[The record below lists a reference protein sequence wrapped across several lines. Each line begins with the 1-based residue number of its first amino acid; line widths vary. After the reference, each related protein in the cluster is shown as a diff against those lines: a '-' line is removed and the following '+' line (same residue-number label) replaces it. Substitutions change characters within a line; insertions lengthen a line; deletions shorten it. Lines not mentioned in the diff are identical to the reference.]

1 MRHCAVSGFVKG
13 LIPMYVKCRGMIL
26 PCTVSSVTAVIGL
39 NTLLYVAAMCGLLH
53 STQAFGSYITMATG
67 FSVVVESES
76 LTLVVT
82 AENRGDVS
90 AHDVQFEITVDDRIY
105 ISPLVKTLGV
115 DEKTAV
121 EYSLADAF
129 GIPGRYPIIIRT
141 YYKDANAYPF
151 SALTVGFYDYKSG
164 IMPVVSISGETS
176 EIAVDGKG
184 QLIFVLHN
192 DGSIARKIE
201 LALYI
206 PDELSVSQ
214 EHSVIE
220 IGPQQ
225 ESRIVYE
232 IENYSALANS
242 QYQVSLVGQYEDAG
256 NRVAVTG
263 SAVVRVV
270 GDAGSTVR
278 PIWIWVVMGGL
289 IPGVLVL
296 LRLQSYRA
304 GSRKHHAELPNTEAG
319 GIRGSGTGPVR

>member
-1 MRHCAVSGFVKG
+1 M
-13 LIPMYVKCRGMIL
+13 IVKCRGIGQTLSFAGGSDSDWLKTIL
-26 PCTVSSVTAVIGL
+26 YMAVLFI
-39 NTLLYVAAMCGLLH
+39 
-53 STQAFGSYITMATG
+53 STPAFGAYITMATG
-67 FSVVVESES
+67 FSVVEKPEG
-76 LTLVVT
+76 LTLEVT
-82 AENRGDVS
+82 AENRGDVP
-90 AHDVQFEITVDDRIY
+90 AHDVQFEITVDDKVF

-115 DEKTAV
+115 DEKTTV

-129 GIPGRYPIIIRT
+129 GIPGRYPIVIRT
-141 YYKDANAYPF
+141 YYKDENTYPF
-151 SALTVGFYDYKSG
+151 TALTVGFYDYKSG
-164 IMPVVSISGETS
+164 ILPVVSISGKAS

-192 DGSIARKIE
+192 DGSTVRNID

-206 PDELSVSQ
+206 PDELSVSE
-214 EHSVIE
+214 EHSAIE

-225 ESRIVYE
+225 ESTLVYD
-232 IENYSALANS
+232 IGNYSALANS

-270 GDAGSTVR
+270 GDAGSAVR

-296 LRLQSYRA
+296 LRLQRHRA
-304 GSRKHHAELPNTEAG
+304 GSGKH
-319 GIRGSGTGPVR
+319 SQ